1 MAKKKNPRQSIPF
14 TPNQSQTVPQTR
26 TESWKLEG
34 DEVADIPAVF
44 EITEITVP
52 PKFKVLKVTPISE
65 TPIRDPS
72 IPPPSLIGLLSIYI
86 GGIVFLSFLAVHFL
100 SETGVPFGW
109 FLIPIGMML
118 LGFITWM
125 NNKDSN

>member
-1 MAKKKNPRQSIPF
+1 MAKKKNPRQSIPL
-14 TPNQSQTVPQTR
+14 TPPQSQTVPQTR

-34 DEVADIPAVF
+34 QEVADIPSVL

-52 PKFKVLKVTPISE
+52 PKFKILKVTPISV

-72 IPPPSLIGLLSIYI
+72 IPPPSLIGLLSMYI
-86 GGIVFLSFLAVHFL
+86 GVIVGLSFLAVHFL

-109 FLIPIGMML
+109 FLIPIGMIL
-118 LGFITWM
+118 YGFITWRK
-125 NNKDSN
+125 NKNSN